1 MALKFSNSTSIKYHE
16 IFDYKLTKEE
26 LLKWQY
32 KKEKSSIKGVT
43 SIKSKV
49 RVEREKYSKPKLEIA
64 KKAAKLISKIPTVKF
79 VGITGSLAMMNS
91 NRESDIDLMIITKM
105 NTLWISRLSI
115 LLILLILRIPF
126 RRSGVRD
133 EKNKLCLNMWLD
145 EADLIWNK
153 KDRNI
158 YTAHEIAQIVPLYN
172 KDNTYEKFLHL
183 NRWILEFWPNSVAV
197 QSTKR
202 LHHSVGKVHRHQK
215 LSTTYYVLS
224 TFLEKN
230 AFNLQYHY
238 MKPKITREVVTP
250 TRAIFHPND
259 WGKVVIKK
267 LST

>member
-32 KKEKSSIKGVT
+32 KKEKPSIKGVT

-183 NRWILEFWPNSVAV
+183 NRWILEFWPNSVEIRNPKSEIRNKPV
-197 QSTKR
+197 NSKFKI
-202 LHHSVGKVHRHQK
+202 LNIVS
-215 LSTTYYVLS
+215 SFVLGAS
-224 TFLEKN
+224 NFI
-230 AFNLQYHY
+230 AFWMQYIY

-259 WGKVVIKK
+259 WGKVVIRK
-267 LST
+267 LSS